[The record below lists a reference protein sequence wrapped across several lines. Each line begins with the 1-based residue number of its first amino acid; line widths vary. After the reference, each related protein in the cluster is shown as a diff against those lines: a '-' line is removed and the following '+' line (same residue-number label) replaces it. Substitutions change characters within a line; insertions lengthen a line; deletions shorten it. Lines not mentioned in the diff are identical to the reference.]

1 MFSYL
6 VSVPACHTV
15 LAPVY
20 ALLEARTQ
28 HYSQV
33 LEVRGKLE
41 MMTKQRSEK
50 SAEHHIDID
59 KEPLTGKI
67 ENLKSQKY
75 FTFLFQFIKTRVQTR
90 ETETT

>member
-1 MFSYL
+1 MISSISL
-6 VSVPACHTV
+6 VSVPACHIV

-20 ALLEARTQ
+20 A

-59 KEPLTGKI
+59 KEPLIGKI

-90 ETETT
+90 EMT

>member
-1 MFSYL
+1 MISSISL

-20 ALLEARTQ
+20 A

-33 LEVRGKLE
+33 LE

-59 KEPLTGKI
+59 KEPLIGKI

-90 ETETT
+90 ETT